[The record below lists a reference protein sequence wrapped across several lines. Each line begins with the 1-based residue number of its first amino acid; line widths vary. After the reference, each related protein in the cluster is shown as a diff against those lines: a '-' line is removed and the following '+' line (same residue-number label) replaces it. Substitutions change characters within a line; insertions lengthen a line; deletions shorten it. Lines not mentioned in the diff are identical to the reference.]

1 MVLWSQKE
9 SIKIEEGNGVL
20 YKKMKKEGEIMEVKE
35 KNQREW
41 RVGGG
46 CLVKRMNNC
55 VEPKWKRS

>member
-41 RVGGG
+41 RVGVVV
-46 CLVKRMNNC
+46 LLR
-55 VEPKWKRS
+55 E